1 MTSVGVWNPSHWPN
15 SAQLQTHRGSALE
28 PKRQGTEVTHLS
40 CSLTQLP
47 PKPPQGK
54 SIACQPSPFL
64 PSQTPFLWEAALPPF
79 TRGGAGPEGGTCWVL
94 ELEVCTTRGG
104 SGRPDDKRAVCRGNP
119 GIRCSALLSTSIA
132 SSLLQKTHPLRVVQR
147 WLPFPAIKAP

>member
-15 SAQLQTHRGSALE
+15 LAQLQTHRGSALE
-28 PKRQGTEVTHLS
+28 PKCQGMEVTHLS

-64 PSQTPFLWEAALPPF
+64 PSQPSFLWEAALPPF
-79 TRGGAGPEGGTCWVL
+79 PRGGAGPEALAGRWNWECAQPGVEAAHGEGCAQGGPRDPLLSRPIPPSEDPSSHEWC
-94 ELEVCTTRGG
+94 RGG
-104 SGRPDDKRAVCRGNP
+104 FR
-119 GIRCSALLSTSIA
+119 
-132 SSLLQKTHPLRVVQR
+132 SLPSKHLN
-147 WLPFPAIKAP
+147 